1 MIDLNSNKTFTPSE
15 LKARSISRL
24 QESIG
29 YEELIAALA
38 RAVFAL
44 RKEYTLTPETDA
56 KLSGIAALMAG
67 EESEWIKEIAD
78 NTALTLAIEN
88 EQANT
93 RIAKAALDPKAVDA
107 DGNLMYPKVDDGTG
121 KMVMNPAL
129 VTDSSERKAAQ
140 AVIRAATKATLALV
154 KKRAATLAA
163 QATVL

>member
-44 RKEYTLTPETDA
+44 RKEYTLTPEA
-56 KLSGIAALMAG
+56 NAQLSGVAALMAG

-78 NTALTLAIEN
+78 NTALTLAIEH
-88 EQANT
+88 EQANA
-93 RIAKAALDPKAVDA
+93 RLAQPVLIVA
-107 DGNLMYPKVDDGTG
+107 DYPDVKDETG
-121 KMVMNPAL
+121 KLVRNPVL
-129 VTDSSERKAAQ
+129 VADDNERKAAQ
-140 AVIRAATKATLALV
+140 AVITGATKATLALV

-163 QATVL
+163 QVTAV

>member
-29 YEELIAALA
+29 YEELITALA

-44 RKEYTLTPETDA
+44 RNEYTLTPEADA
-56 KLSGIAALMAG
+56 KLSGVAALIAG
-67 EESEWIKEIAD
+67 EELEWIKETAD
-78 NTALTLAIEN
+78 NTSLTLAIEH
-88 EQANT
+88 EQANA
-93 RIAKAALDPKAVDA
+93 RLAQPVLDPKAVDA
-107 DGNLMYPKVDDGTG
+107 DGNLMYPKVDDGKG

-129 VTDSSERKAAQ
+129 VTDGSERKAAQ
-140 AVIRAATKATLALV
+140 VVITGATKATLALV

-163 QATVL
+163 QATVA